1 MNSGDRAATTI
12 DTCFKQS
19 PARASAALQAFDRM
33 MQKGPREY
41 SWFIHRI
48 THPTLRE
55 MFMYPSE
62 KLRMKEALLSLLAG
76 DIFGDTPIW
85 RSITL
90 FKAAFYLV
98 SLQNLRR
105 TYPAWKQRRLNIRRD
120 RAVEASVTSV

>member
-1 MNSGDRAATTI
+1 
-12 DTCFKQS
+12 
-19 PARASAALQAFDRM
+19 

-62 KLRMKEALLSLLAG
+62 KLRMKEGLLSLLAG
-76 DIFGDTPIW
+76 DIFDDTPIW
-85 RSITL
+85 RSIAL

-105 TYPAWKQRRLNIRRD
+105 TWAAWRQRRFNIRREQ
-120 RAVEASVTSV
+120 AVEASVTSV